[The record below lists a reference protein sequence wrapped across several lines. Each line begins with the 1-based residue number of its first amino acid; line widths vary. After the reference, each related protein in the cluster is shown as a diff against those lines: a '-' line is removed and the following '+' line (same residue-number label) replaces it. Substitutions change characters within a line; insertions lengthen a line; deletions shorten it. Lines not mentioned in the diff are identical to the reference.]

1 MTTTVTTELRSSHS
15 SRIRR
20 NAMSLVAAAAIIAS
34 TAFIVGGILEN
45 DSPQA
50 GAPLKESTLGVTE
63 MWGAIHAAYIPPAV
77 NPTVAETPHGQLVI
91 NQAMSELCALGHESA
106 CPFAHTW
113 VPVNPL
119 PGLGD
124 VLAGLPANPLQGMGE
139 MVVGFG

>member
-20 NAMSLVAAAAIIAS
+20 NAMTVFAAAAIIAS
-34 TAFIVGGILEN
+34 TAFIVSEILDG
-45 DSPQA
+45 DSVRV
-50 GAPLKESTLGVTE
+50 GAQRNESTLGVTE
-63 MWGAIHAAYIPPAV
+63 MWGAFHAAYIPPAV
-77 NPTVAETPHGQLVI
+77 NPTVADAPHGQLVI

-124 VLAGLPANPLQGMGE
+124 VVAGLPANPLQGMGE
-139 MVVGFG
+139 MVVEFG